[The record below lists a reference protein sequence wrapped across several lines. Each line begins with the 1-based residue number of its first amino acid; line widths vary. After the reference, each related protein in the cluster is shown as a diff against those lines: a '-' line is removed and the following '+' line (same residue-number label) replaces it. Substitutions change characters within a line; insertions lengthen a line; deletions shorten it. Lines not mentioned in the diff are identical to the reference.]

1 MMTLDTGV
9 AGNTYIIEEVHLP
22 EKTAKRLQA
31 LGMTQGTPVA
41 VLNNKNR
48 GTLIIKIRC
57 TRLAIGKGI
66 SSNIEVRSPEE

>member
-1 MMTLDTGV
+1 MTLNTGV
-9 AGNTYIIEEVHLP
+9 AGHTYIVENVNLPGKIE
-22 EKTAKRLQA
+22 KRLQA